1 MNITKI
7 PSKPSM
13 SEASSF
19 LEELVKTDL
28 FFHLDDDPAECLGEA
43 GAPAEVLSTI
53 VHNHEA
59 MWDTFTSDEVWEQIF
74 SEKIQK
80 QLNLNT

>member
-19 LEELVKTDL
+19 LEELVKADL
-28 FFHLDDDPAECLGEA
+28 FFHLDDDPAECLNS

-74 SEKIQK
+74 SDKIQK
-80 QLNLNT
+80 QLNFLT